1 MTPEQRLQQL
11 VELLS
16 RGTLRLLSSKQV
28 TQPVD
33 AANEGGEV

>member
-16 RGTLRLLSSKQV
+16 RGTLRLLSSREI
-28 TQPVD
+28 TQPAN